1 MRLVPVGCRT
11 APVQPAYTSAFVSV
25 RAARPHKPPFCR
37 TTHRPALIQELPP
50 PSPTGSSPAGSP
62 RHHAHAQRQTE
73 QQQQQCGSSG
83 GGLRP
88 LSPLDSAYARG
99 DTPSLPPS
107 SPSGGQL
114 GSMAEEGSDGEEEA
128 SSSDGALAGLHQRRR
143 QHGAG
148 GGSGGG
154 VPAGPADDLDSDS
167 LLHARRE
174 GGGKPAAAAPGG
186 GYPWLPAVTREVL
199 TVRRPPLLVDQATD
213 ASLYARR
220 RASTVC
226 RVVIVPSSRL
236 PAWRCV

>member
-1 MRLVPVGCRT
+1 MRLMPVGCRI

-37 TTHRPALIQELPP
+37 TTRRPALIQELPP

-62 RHHAHAQRQTE
+62 RHHSQAQRQAE

-107 SPSGGQL
+107 SPSVGQL

-143 QHGAG
+143 QHGVG
-148 GGSGGG
+148 GGSAGG
-154 VPAGPADDLDSDS
+154 VPAGPAGPADDLDSDS

-174 GGGKPAAAAPGG
+174 GGGKPAAAVPGG

-199 TVRRPPLLVDQATD
+199 TVSPLLLSVAPVSET
-213 ASLYARR
+213 
-220 RASTVC
+220 
-226 RVVIVPSSRL
+226 I
-236 PAWRCV
+236 